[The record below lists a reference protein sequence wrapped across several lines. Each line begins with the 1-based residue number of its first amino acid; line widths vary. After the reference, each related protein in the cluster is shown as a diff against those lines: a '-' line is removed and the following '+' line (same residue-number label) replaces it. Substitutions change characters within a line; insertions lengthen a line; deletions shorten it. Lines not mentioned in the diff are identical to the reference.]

1 MKRPLPAAPFLYP
14 IVDVGLLGERS
25 VAEVVASLARG
36 GACIFQLRAKGV
48 SDRRLVAIAREAL
61 DAARQCGALLLV
73 NDRPDVASIVGAD
86 GVHVGQ
92 DDLGP
97 ADVRAV
103 LGPDAIVGISTHNL
117 EQLAR
122 AALEPVDY
130 VAIGPVFPTSTKAEP
145 DPVVGLDFIRQA
157 RELVPLPLVA
167 IGGIRPGNVR
177 AVVDAGADGVAVA
190 SALLTAGDLAKSAI
204 AFRAA
209 FRGDS

>member
-1 MKRPLPAAPFLYP
+1 VKRSLPAAPFLYP
-14 IVDVGLLGERS
+14 ILDVGLLGERS
-25 VAEVVASLARG
+25 VAEVVAALVRG
-36 GACIFQLRAKGV
+36 GARIFQLRAKAV

-61 DAARQCGALLLV
+61 AAARQCGALLLV

-97 ADVRAV
+97 ADVRTV

-117 EQLAR
+117 EQLQR
-122 AALEPVDY
+122 AAREPVDY
-130 VAIGPVFPTSTKAEP
+130 VAVGPVFPTLTKAEP

-157 RELVPLPLVA
+157 RGLVSQPLIA
-167 IGGIRPGNVR
+167 IGGIRQGNVR

-190 SALLTAGDLAKSAI
+190 SALLTADDLAKGAI